1 MKKHLSNQTRKR
13 MLSILGMLLLSV
25 PFVLAQVLV
34 KGTVKDNLGEGVPGA
49 SVQVK
54 GTSQGTITDLDGK
67 FTLNIPQK
75 NATLVISFIGYVT
88 VEQKADSQKPMVIT
102 LKEDTKTL
110 DEVVVVGYQE
120 VRRRDLTGSVAKAN
134 MADVLTAPVA
144 SFDQALGGRIAG
156 VNVTSGEGM
165 PGGNMSIVIRGN
177 NSLTQ
182 ENSPLFVID
191 GFPIEDSSA
200 ASTLNPSDIESL
212 DFLKDASATAIY
224 GASGSLKGVVEQAF
238 HQMHAKQNV
247 HLENHGLIEKRYDS
261 LHHKEA
267 SLTIHDYTRMVINF
281 VLAHNQQHL
290 ETYPLTKE
298 MIEKNIAPVP
308 AILWEYGSKKYG
320 MPQPIPV
327 LKQYLYSLMTPI
339 KAKISKRGISY
350 KGLWYFAPNDKRLM
364 SAMYAAGTRRMPFEV
379 RMDMRDVGA
388 IYYIRNSKLVKIPL
402 NVLITGNSDYKGLT
416 MKQYEEYYSA
426 KKKMQAKGRIDNE
439 KIDSAV
445 YANNESIVK
454 SAKKNVHSRTT
465 DIRSSREI
473 DKQKVSYEGKIST
486 RLENKDETSKN
497 ISADEQKENG
507 VTEYRDYA
515 SFEEALQDFY
525 DNN

>member
-224 GASGSLKGVVEQAF
+224 GARGANGVVIITTKKGKVGRAQLSYDGSFGVQHVTRTIPMMDAYEF
-238 HQMHAKQNV
+238 VKLQN
-247 HLENHGLIEKRYDS
+247 E
-261 LHHKEA
+261 
-267 SLTIHDYTRMVINF
+267 M
-281 VLAHNQQHL
+281 
-290 ETYPLTKE
+290 YPTVV
-298 MIEKNIAPVP
+298 A
-308 AILWEYGSKKYG
+308 GS
-320 MPQPIPV
+320 
-327 LKQYLYSLMTPI
+327 YLM
-339 KAKISKRGISY
+339 
-350 KGLWYFAPNDKRLM
+350 N
-364 SAMYAAGTRRMPFEV
+364 
-379 RMDMRDVGA
+379 
-388 IYYIRNSKLVKIPL
+388 
-402 NVLITGNSDYKGLT
+402 
-416 MKQYEEYYSA
+416 
-426 KKKMQAKGRIDNE
+426 
-439 KIDSAV
+439 
-445 YANNESIVK
+445 
-454 SAKKNVHSRTT
+454 
-465 DIRSSREI
+465 
-473 DKQKVSYEGKIST
+473 YEGKQWTLDDYKDIPQYIQDCLAAESYGQT
-486 RLENKDETSKN
+486 CRWYGRCTLQCFLILLRSGRYADRNRLQTYARTYEHS
-497 ISADEQKENG
+497 SPSRQ
-507 VTEYRDYA
+507 TEHESDHQLFTLYPDR
-515 SFEEALQDFY
+515 
-525 DNN
+525 